1 MPDFEGSG
9 ANVFGQF
16 PQPESNDAGAV
27 DAALQAL
34 RCARDEP
41 TSKEAYDAF
50 LWAVGNNHAGTYYP
64 VILAVLPEIEQILV
78 SGAAWAQRATME
90 ALIDLGGS
98 FVPEVGHEN
107 HLGAS
112 VKQTLQAFIQGM
124 RDHIALLAN
133 GSDARAA
140 SASDLLELIDDQVA
154 MKGR

>member
-1 MPDFEGSG
+1 
-9 ANVFGQF
+9 
-16 PQPESNDAGAV
+16 
-27 DAALQAL
+27 
-34 RCARDEP
+34 
-41 TSKEAYDAF
+41 
-50 LWAVGNNHAGTYYP
+50 
-64 VILAVLPEIEQILV
+64 
-78 SGAAWAQRATME
+78 ME

-112 VKQTLQAFIQGM
+112 VQQTLQAFIQGM

>member
-1 MPDFEGSG
+1 MPDFEGFG
-9 ANVFGQF
+9 ASVFGQF

-78 SGAAWAQRATME
+78 SGELGPNAQRWKHSLIWE
-90 ALIDLGGS
+90 AHS
-98 FVPEVGHEN
+98 YP
-107 HLGAS
+107 
-112 VKQTLQAFIQGM
+112 
-124 RDHIALLAN
+124 R
-133 GSDARAA
+133 
-140 SASDLLELIDDQVA
+140 
-154 MKGR
+154 